1 MKSKQLLRP
10 DDQLDLAEADLAEE
24 IPKILTADDPNIRKN
39 LVIYSFKEGGYVYVS
54 SKKIS
59 TINQKLNEKYFQLP
73 TPSNTVTLFQFDGTA
88 IHKESA
94 EAKQQ
99 MIEMGEDRKYL
110 IY

>member
-1 MKSKQLLRP
+1 MKSKQLIRP
-10 DDQLDLAEADLAEE
+10 DDQLDLAEAELSEE
-24 IPKILTADDPNIRKN
+24 IQKILTADDPNIRKN

-54 SKKIS
+54 LKVNFRSIMQ
-59 TINQKLNEKYFQLP
+59 IFEFQLP

-99 MIEMGEDRKYL
+99 MIEMGEDRNYFN
-110 IY
+110 I